1 MEGKIKKLSQQ
12 AENTNKEVS
21 IIKKKIEILELKN
34 TVTKKKKFSRQTQQ
48 QLWASWRNKPT
59 NLKIHLLRLSRW
71 RMGGKKNKE
80 KLRALKTCGISSS
93 VYHIHNVFNKYIMYI
108 IQES

>member
-34 TVTKKKKFSRQTQQ
+34 TVTK
-48 QLWASWRNKPT
+48 
-59 NLKIHLLRLSRW
+59 
-71 RMGGKKNKE
+71 
-80 KLRALKTCGISSS
+80 
-93 VYHIHNVFNKYIMYI
+93 
-108 IQES
+108 